1 MRSKI
6 LRYLLL
12 PLLLMPSFLTTG
24 SAVFAHHGNS
34 AYDENNP
41 VVLNGIVTEYVFAN
55 PHAQIYFD
63 VKGQKGNVDHWAC
76 ETLGP
81 TILSMLGWTRKT
93 LKPGDEITVTL
104 DPAKSHNLVGYLRKI
119 VLADGTILPLRTIQ

>member
-1 MRSKI
+1 MKNNVPRCIVLVVLCCLAS
-6 LRYLLL
+6 
-12 PLLLMPSFLTTG
+12 PVT
-24 SAVFAHHGNS
+24 FAHHGNS
-34 AYDENNP
+34 AYDEKNP
-41 VVLNGIVTEYVFAN
+41 VVLKGVVTEYVFAN

-63 VKGQKGNVDHWAC
+63 VKNDQANIVHWAC

-104 DPAKSHNLVGYLRKI
+104 DPAKSGNPVGYLRKI
-119 VLADGTILPLRTIQ
+119 VLAGGTILPLRTIQ